1 MAVERRGATAVELEA
16 RAVVAREAARVE
28 AAPSAGAR
36 VEAARAA
43 AVDTEVVREVAARS
57 VDPEGAMVA
66 AMAAERLAVRPAYH
80 TARNTAAPTA
90 EARVVTM
97 GEAAAHGRTCSQGSR
112 RCCQTP
118 RCQPSSLRARR
129 QA

>member
-1 MAVERRGATAVELEA
+1 MELEA
-16 RAVVAREAARVE
+16 RAVVAREAARAE
-28 AAPSAGAR
+28 EETSAGAR

-43 AVDTEVVREVAARS
+43 AVDTEVVREVAVRS
-57 VDPEGAMVA
+57 VDLEGAMVA

-90 EARVVTM
+90 EARVGTT
-97 GEAAAHGRTCSQGSR
+97 GEAAALGRTCSQGPQ

-118 RCQPSSLRARR
+118 RRQSSSLRARS